1 MTCERCGGLS
11 VTAHFEGD
19 HAWEYDGWACLIC
32 GNITDPLIMT
42 NRDAQAHGALGPM
55 TSSGMRPVR
64 GAVSP
69 GRHISKVR
77 S

>member
-11 VTAHFEGD
+11 IARHFDGGQ
-19 HAWEYDGWACLIC
+19 AWEYDGWECLIC
-32 GNITDPLIMT
+32 GDITDPLIMT
-42 NRDAQAHGALGPM
+42 NRDAQAHGAIGPM
-55 TSSGMRPVR
+55 TSSGMRSAR

-69 GRHISKVR
+69 CRHTDIIR